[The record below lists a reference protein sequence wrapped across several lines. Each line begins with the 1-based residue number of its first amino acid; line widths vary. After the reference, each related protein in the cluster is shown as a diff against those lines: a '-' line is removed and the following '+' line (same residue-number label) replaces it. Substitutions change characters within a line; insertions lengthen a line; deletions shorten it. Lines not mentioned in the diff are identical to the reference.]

1 MYRALSAKLIIH
13 PREGPTYLKYATKP
27 TPKVPAV
34 GADIC
39 LIELRPPKDRV
50 FAPKVLGTSA
60 RRLALPTMETTEL
73 QAKHKAE

>member
-1 MYRALSAKLIIH
+1 MDVEVIENE
-13 PREGPTYLKYATKP
+13 PPGPTS
-27 TPKVPAV
+27 VFSDPAAESLQV
-34 GADIC
+34 AQFRAKG

-73 QAKHKAE
+73 QAKHEAE